1 LYGIGSSAG
10 EIIAD
15 HARSHAL
22 GLEDRFIPLTPGYCA
37 RLLQVSTRSQK
48 SDMSSQERGR
58 SVVSGSLIL
67 IDDYIP
73 SMAPWIRKYVPGR
86 GHRCSL
92 AERLTGLHLA
102 LGLKS
107 IVLSRQCFG

>member
-10 EIIAD
+10 EITAD

-58 SVVSGSLIL
+58 SAVSGSLIL

-73 SMAPWIRKYVPGR
+73 SMAAAGYGSTCRAAG
-86 GHRCSL
+86 
-92 AERLTGLHLA
+92 AAAA
-102 LGLKS
+102 LPSG
-107 IVLSRQCFG
+107 